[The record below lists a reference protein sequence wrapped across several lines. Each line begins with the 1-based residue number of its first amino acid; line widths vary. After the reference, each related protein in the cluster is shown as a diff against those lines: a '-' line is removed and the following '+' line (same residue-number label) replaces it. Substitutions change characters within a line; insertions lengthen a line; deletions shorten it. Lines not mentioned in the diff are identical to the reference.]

1 MLASVLYRWL
11 GAVLSGRV
19 LSLASMDAKNKTV
32 LVRVDLN
39 VPMQKGKVA
48 DDMRI
53 RRVLPTIK
61 HLASQGARVVLL
73 SHFGRP
79 KGQYEPSLSL
89 APMVD
94 ILQSYLPGL
103 TVHFGVDC
111 LGLAARE
118 AVDSTP
124 FGQVILLENLRFHW
138 QEETCDSAF
147 SQNLAR
153 LGDLYV
159 NEAFSCS
166 HRAHAST
173 VGIPHHLPAYM
184 GHAFEE
190 EIRTLENFL
199 HAPERPLMAIVGGAK
214 VSTKLA
220 LLENLVEKVDKLFIG
235 GAMANTFLHV
245 DGHDMGASRLERDMN
260 EIVRRVMRSAQD
272 SGCEIILPSD
282 LVVALELDMHAPCKI
297 VDVDKV
303 PETSMALDIG
313 PGTIATIRQAIEGC
327 KMLVWNGPA
336 GAFETRPFDASTV
349 QLARII
355 AKRTA
360 DGTLKSIAGG
370 GDTVAALT
378 HAGLLEEFTYLSTAG
393 GAFLEW
399 LEGKELPGIAAL
411 LLGEG
416 EKAARV
422 V

>member
-1 MLASVLYRWL
+1 MAAHPSLASVDVK
-11 GAVLSGRV
+11 G
-19 LSLASMDAKNKTV
+19 KTV
-32 LVRVDLN
+32 LMRVDLN
-39 VPMQKGKVA
+39 GPMQKGRVV

-53 RRVLPTIK
+53 RRVLPTIS
-61 HLASQGARVVLL
+61 HLASAGARVVLL

-94 ILQSYLPGL
+94 VLQSYLPGI

-111 LGLAARE
+111 LGLSAKE
-118 AVDSTP
+118 AVESTP

-138 QEETCDSAF
+138 QEETCDTAF
-147 SQNLAR
+147 AKNLAA
-153 LGDLYV
+153 LGDIYV

-166 HRAHAST
+166 HRSHAST
-173 VGIPHHLPAYM
+173 VGIPRYLPSYR
-184 GHAFEE
+184 GFAFEE
-190 EIRTLENFL
+190 EISTLESFL
-199 HAPERPLMAIVGGAK
+199 YHPKRPLMAIVGGAK

-245 DGHDMGASRLERDMN
+245 QGHDLGASRLERDMK
-260 EIVRRVMRSAQD
+260 EIVRRVMRSAEEA
-272 SGCEIILPSD
+272 GCKIILPVD
-282 LVVALELDMHAPCKI
+282 LVAAVELDMHAPCKI
-297 VDVDKV
+297 IAVDQV

-313 PGTIATIRQAIEGC
+313 PQTLNLLAAELAEC
-327 KMLVWNGPA
+327 KMLVWNGPV

-349 QLARII
+349 QLARMI
-355 AKRTA
+355 AKLTA
-360 DGTLKSIAGG
+360 DGLLGSIAGG

-411 LLGEG
+411 GQWESKRQ
-416 EKAARV
+416 KAEV
-422 V
+422 G

>member
-1 MLASVLYRWL
+1 MESRTALASLDVR
-11 GAVLSGRV
+11 
-19 LSLASMDAKNKTV
+19 NKTV

-48 DDMRI
+48 DDLRI
-53 RRVLPTIK
+53 RRVLPTIL
-61 HLASQGARVVLL
+61 HLADQGARVVLL

-94 ILQSYLPGL
+94 ILQSYIPGK

-111 LGLAARE
+111 LGLAAKE
-118 AVDSTP
+118 AVESTP
-124 FGQVILLENLRFHW
+124 FGHIILLENLRFHW

-147 SQNLAR
+147 SENLAG

-173 VGIPHHLPAYM
+173 VGIARFLPSCM
-184 GHAFEE
+184 GFAFEE
-190 EIRTLENFL
+190 EISTLENFL
-199 HAPERPLMAIVGGAK
+199 HRPERPLMAIVGGSK

-245 DGHDMGASRLERDMN
+245 AGYDMGASLLERDMN
-260 EIVRRVMRSAQD
+260 EIVRRVMRSAKEA
-272 SGCEIILPSD
+272 GCEIILPRD
-282 LVVALELDMHAPCKI
+282 LVVALELDVHAPCKV
-297 VDVDKV
+297 VDVGHV
-303 PETSMALDIG
+303 PDTSMALDIG
-313 PGTIATIRQAIEGC
+313 PDTLALLASEIAGC
-327 KMLVWNGPA
+327 KMVVWNGPA

-349 QLARII
+349 QLARAV

-360 DGTLKSIAGG
+360 DGTLRSIAGG

-399 LEGKELPGIAAL
+399 LEGKELPGITVLKLGTEGRAA
-411 LLGEG
+411 
-416 EKAARV
+416 AQAV
-422 V
+422 